1 MVRPELAIGAP
12 RFELGTSPTRT
23 VRATRLRHAPEA
35 GIIAGASRAARNM
48 RRTRPVAGSRP
59 TWPRPRRRRAAGRSR
74 RSRRPR
80 RAAAGCAPAACRR
93 RCART
98 PAGARDRGP
107 GVRARPGGRR
117 ARPSPPYR
125 ERGARRPYAQG
136 VGWQDHPYG
145 GYGCLVASRDEFVAF
160 LDDHLDAGGYPDAL
174 PVGLQVTGAAEV
186 TKVATGVSA
195 SLELFERA
203 ASEGAQMLIVHH
215 GLFWSSEPR
224 RIGERERARLRC
236 LFDHDLSLVAYHL
249 ALDAHPEVGNNAL
262 ICRALGLVDPVGF
275 GVHGDRTIGFL
286 ATADPPLPLA
296 GLLDRVRA
304 EINPEPLVFDAGP
317 ASIRR
322 VAVSSGAAA
331 QDVLPAADAG
341 ADCFLTGEPREPV
354 MAQAREAGIHFV
366 AAGHYATEVFG
377 VRALGEL
384 LAQRFG
390 VEHSFI
396 DVPNPI

>member
-1 MVRPELAIGAP
+1 MAAQ
-12 RFELGTSPTRT
+12 
-23 VRATRLRHAPEA
+23 AHA
-35 GIIAGASRAARNM
+35 AGATSRVM
-48 RRTRPVAGSRP
+48 RVP
-59 TWPRPRRRRAAGRSR
+59 
-74 RSRRPR
+74 
-80 RAAAGCAPAACRR
+80 AGCP
-93 RCART
+93 
-98 PAGARDRGP
+98 
-107 GVRARPGGRR
+107 
-117 ARPSPPYR
+117 PS
-125 ERGARRPYAQG
+125 
-136 VGWQDHPYG
+136 DK
-145 GYGCLVASRDEFVAF
+145 S
-160 LDDHLDAGGYPDAL
+160 PD
-174 PVGLQVTGAAEV
+174 P
-186 TKVATGVSA
+186 S
-195 SLELFERA
+195 
-203 ASEGAQMLIVHH
+203 
-215 GLFWSSEPR
+215 
-224 RIGERERARLRC
+224 
-236 LFDHDLSLVAYHL
+236 D
-249 ALDAHPEVGNNAL
+249 NAL

-322 VAVSSGAAA
+322 IAVISGAAA

-390 VEHSFI
+390 VEHAFI